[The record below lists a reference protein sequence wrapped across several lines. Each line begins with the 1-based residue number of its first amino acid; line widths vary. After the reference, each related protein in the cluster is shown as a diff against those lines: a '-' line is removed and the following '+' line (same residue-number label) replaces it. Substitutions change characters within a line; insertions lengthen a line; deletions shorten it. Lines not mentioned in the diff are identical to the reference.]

1 MGHLSLVAMC
11 CAVSSSCV
19 LGQIEPNASSL
30 RFEVWDGT
38 AWSNQLVVVPG
49 ARVEYRAVVN
59 YTGTSTVPLALGS
72 IRYQPTFSNID
83 NDGTSVDGNAPFRN
97 NGVSGVVYANS
108 TLTTAQGVTS
118 QPLPTYGRVNFA
130 GTAMQSSTLNVLT
143 QFRHGGDFAQAGAPT
158 GSWIRLAGSS
168 VTTWPQP
175 TLSAPTAAELNMIAR
190 GVVSSQASLLNPIGT
205 PPNPFHISGTQN
217 LVVFRGALL
226 LSDLTD
232 VRTITLSSAPGSQ
245 DRASAVGGTDDA
257 RFMTWQTSAFGG
269 SYRTGVVV
277 SDASIVVVPNP
288 SGIACVAL
296 AAMVTPWR
304 RRRTVMFGTR

>member
-1 MGHLSLVAMC
+1 MGRLSLVTTC
-11 CAVSSSCV
+11 CAVSASCA
-19 LGQIEPNASSL
+19 LGQIESNASSL
-30 RFEVWDGT
+30 RFEVWDG
-38 AWSNQLVVVPG
+38 AVWSNQLVVVPG

-83 NDGTSVDGNAPFRN
+83 NDGASVDGNAPFRN

-108 TLTTAQGVTS
+108 TLTTAEGVTS

-130 GTAMQSSTLNVLT
+130 ATAMQSSTLNVLT
-143 QFRHGGDFAQAGAPT
+143 QFRHGGGFAQTGAPT

-168 VTTWPQP
+168 VTAWPQP

-190 GVVSSQASLLNPIGT
+190 GVVSSQASLLNPVGT
-205 PPNPFHISGTQN
+205 PPNPFYISGTQN

-226 LSDLTD
+226 LSDLND
-232 VRTITLSSAPGSQ
+232 IRTITLSSAPGSQ
-245 DRASAVGGTDDA
+245 DRAGFIGSPDDA

-269 SYRTGVVV
+269 SYRTGVVI
-277 SDASIVVVPNP
+277 SDARIVVIPAPPGV
-288 SGIACVAL
+288 ACVAL
-296 AAMVTPWR
+296 AAIAVTR
-304 RRRTVMFGTR
+304 RRRPNAMFGTR